1 MDRLI
6 NTMPDLSLDDDFYAD
21 FDDFEDA
28 EEFWQ
33 DDDVDFDH
41 DYVLLDNI
49 YD

>member
-1 MDRLI
+1 MADRTTTPHEMDTR
-6 NTMPDLSLDDDFYAD
+6 D

-41 DYVLLDNI
+41 DYVLLDDI
-49 YD
+49 FA